1 MESPLILQVAV
12 FIKFKIHKFEF
23 QGYTTSHRIR
33 HIALKHFAQLVAH
46 TQQSTFIYRN
56 ATFLFQKKGSPD
68 VTNLRRMFVPK
79 TRTYIRKANGPG
91 IVAGPRPSTRIISI
105 IHTQRSLFFS
115 HVHTRFVLCLR
126 KGIYLWKR
134 AISKTLRSA
143 EWLKSA
149 CGTAKKSEKYIKQFL
164 TFTDVTAQDVSVVL
178 CFAKISPVGRDR
190 CTTTFLSAFHLNGNF
205 DKMRNLTLE
214 CTLRKVHLTKTNIT

>member
-33 HIALKHFAQLVAH
+33 HIALKTFCSIG
-46 TQQSTFIYRN
+46 STHIVVDIHLQECDVSFP
-56 ATFLFQKKGSPD
+56 KKTGSPD

-79 TRTYIRKANGPG
+79 TRTYIRKANRPD
-91 IVAGPRPSTRIISI
+91 IVAGSRPLTRIISI

-178 CFAKISPVGRDR
+178 CFAKISPVGRGR
-190 CTTTFLSAFHLNGNF
+190 FTTQLS
-205 DKMRNLTLE
+205 
-214 CTLRKVHLTKTNIT
+214 

>member
-33 HIALKHFAQLVAH
+33 HIALKTFCSIG
-46 TQQSTFIYRN
+46 STHIVVDIHLQECDVSFP
-56 ATFLFQKKGSPD
+56 KKTGSLD
-68 VTNLRRMFVPK
+68 VTNLRRMFVPQ
-79 TRTYIRKANGPG
+79 TRTYIRKANRPD
-91 IVAGPRPSTRIISI
+91 IVAGPRPLTRIISI

-190 CTTTFLSAFHLNGNF
+190 CTTQLS
-205 DKMRNLTLE
+205 
-214 CTLRKVHLTKTNIT
+214 